1 MDYMPWWSEKNRKF
15 ADEMEAFVD
24 TELVPLAMKLEEE
37 NKDPMAIQWEAS
49 KKCIEHGF
57 HPLMVLTEEK
67 YGGSEQGYTG
77 YTILNEETGRCLLNI
92 NPLLTS
98 VFGAGPVLLFGT
110 DAQKEEFLV
119 PMVKGEKWAAITVT
133 EPDAGNDVAGLQL
146 HAEKDGD
153 EWILNGWKRFITLA
167 PLSDYLMLYANTDPQ
182 MKHIHRHLT
191 AFIVPRRSKGITI
204 EKINRL
210 AGRVEMANSVVR
222 FRDVRVP
229 EKCMILEPGD
239 GWMVM
244 TSALNIERLGLAGV
258 IGQGRVLQEIA
269 RAYAK
274 RRVQF
279 GMPISHYQNIQLRM
293 AEIKMRLETARVT
306 IYYLADLLDK
316 GEVDMFE
323 FGVKSAAAKIYCTQ
337 SLAEIAQHTAYIC
350 AGDGYTHEF
359 GIYGILENAMLMQVA
374 GGSNDVLKIFIG
386 RNEFIRDIDE
396 RLLPR
401 ALRGVTKEEIE
412 NLNES

>member
-1 MDYMPWWSEKNRKF
+1 M
-15 ADEMEAFVD
+15 
-24 TELVPLAMKLEEE
+24 
-37 NKDPMAIQWEAS
+37 
-49 KKCIEHGF
+49 
-57 HPLMVLTEEK
+57 
-67 YGGSEQGYTG
+67 
-77 YTILNEETGRCLLNI
+77 NI

-110 DAQKEEFLV
+110 TAQKEEFLA
-119 PMVKGEKWAAITVT
+119 PMVKGEKWASITVT
-133 EPDAGNDVAGLQL
+133 KPDAGNDVAGLQL

-153 EWILNGWKRFITLA
+153 EWILDGWKRFVTLA
-167 PLSDYLMLYANTDPQ
+167 PLTDYLMLYASTDPQ
-182 MKHIHRHLT
+182 MKRIHRHLT

-210 AGRVEMANSVVR
+210 TGRVEMANSVVR
-222 FRDVRVP
+222 FKDVRVP

-258 IGQGRVLQEIA
+258 IGQGRVLQEIS

-279 GMPISHYQNIQLRM
+279 GMPISRYQNIQLRM
-293 AEIKMRLETARVT
+293 AEIKMRLETARAT

-316 GEVDMFE
+316 GEADMFE

-337 SLAEIAQHTAYIC
+337 SLAEIGQHAAYIC

-359 GIYGILENAMLMQVA
+359 EVYSILENAMLMQIA
-374 GGSNDVLKIFIG
+374 GGSNDILKIFIG
-386 RNEFIRDIDE
+386 RNEFIKDIDE

-412 NLNES
+412 NLNGS